1 MSELIDMWMNG
12 QIDGWISKYEGGCS
26 KRWVD
31 GWTNRYV
38 DGWSDGWVDAETFPN
53 GHYDYLACYTI
64 SLLANVPSEKARHRW
79 HSRYRILLLLISV
92 KVALAKY
99 NLSLKLRPS

>member
-1 MSELIDMWMNG
+1 M
-12 QIDGWISKYEGGCS
+12 DGLVNMRMDVRV
-26 KRWVD
+26 KRWMD

-38 DGWSDGWVDAETFPN
+38 DRWSDGWVNAETFPN

-79 HSRYRILLLLISV
+79 HSRYRILLLLISG
-92 KVALAKY
+92 LG
-99 NLSLKLRPS
+99 NIQLSLKLRPS